1 MANCSAFFFV
11 SHTII
16 LLPISFELHCG
27 HHKGVTKDAA
37 SPSLHAAWGKASL
50 HTHFRLMRI
59 LLAMGSSGGSWAYSS
74 GFTYVLIF
82 YPLKAKET
90 HSICMCT
97 CAFGKCV
104 RERACAGVHAIL
116 YVWSSEDDFTESA
129 LSFHLYMSTEE
140 QTQVSRFAQQAH
152 LPPEPSHSPWNL
164 WHNYSEWKN

>member
-1 MANCSAFFFV
+1 
-11 SHTII
+11 
-16 LLPISFELHCG
+16 
-27 HHKGVTKDAA
+27 
-37 SPSLHAAWGKASL
+37 
-50 HTHFRLMRI
+50 
-59 LLAMGSSGGSWAYSS
+59 MGSSGGSWAYSS

-97 CAFGKCV
+97 CAFGACV
-104 RERACAGVHAIL
+104 RECACAGVHAIL

-152 LPPEPSHSPWNL
+152 LPPEPSHNP
-164 WHNYSEWKN
+164 